1 MNLLARVVQT
11 VPLLFLGLS
20 LSACGG
26 GGDGDASADAVKVDA
41 RISPF
46 VGLWSACLSTGSNR
60 SEKDDLLV
68 TAMGGSKTTVTRT
81 LTQYNGSLNCTG
93 TSTPILEEKSEM
105 TLLGATVTV
114 VDPVIGSI
122 ALEKLTQ
129 TGQRVTYSGN
139 PPMPAA
145 SPISATL
152 FAGVVAGSPAA
163 IRIGDSDPLNAQIDP
178 TALLPQVYLK
188 QP

>member
-1 MNLLARVVQT
+1 
-11 VPLLFLGLS
+11 
-20 LSACGG
+20 
-26 GGDGDASADAVKVDA
+26 
-41 RISPF
+41 
-46 VGLWSACLSTGSNR
+46 
-60 SEKDDLLV
+60 
-68 TAMGGSKTTVTRT
+68 
-81 LTQYNGSLNCTG
+81 
-93 TSTPILEEKSEM
+93 M

-129 TGQRVTYSGN
+129 TGQRLTYSGN
-139 PPMPAA
+139 PTRPVA
-145 SPISATL
+145 SAISGTL

-163 IRIGDSDPLNAQIDP
+163 IRIGDSDPLNAQVDP